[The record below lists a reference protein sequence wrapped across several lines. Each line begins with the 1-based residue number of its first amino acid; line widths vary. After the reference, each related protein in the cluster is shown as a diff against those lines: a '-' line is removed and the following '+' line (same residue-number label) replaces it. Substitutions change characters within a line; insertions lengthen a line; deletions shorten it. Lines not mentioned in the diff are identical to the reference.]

1 MSEEAMSEAT
11 LPLSGLIVLD
21 VSSFIAAPAAAV
33 ALADFGADVIKIE
46 PPGEGDP
53 HRHNYKNA
61 SYPQSDKNFPWQL
74 DGRLKRSIALDL
86 KNTSARAVLE
96 RLIGRA
102 DVMIVNFPP
111 PARERLKLRWED
123 IEPMNPRLVYC
134 SLTGYGETGPDRDRP
149 GFDITAYFGRS
160 GILDAA
166 RYEGGPPGLSLP
178 AQGDRATAMTLVAA
192 ILLGLRQRDRTGKG
206 CWVGTS
212 LYANGV
218 WANGTSAA
226 GALIGAKLPPR
237 QPPDRPRNALTNL
250 YRTRDDRWLQLL
262 VVRDDRLWE
271 PFCAAICRPDLA
283 ADPRF
288 TDRGERRT
296 RALELGQELAAV
308 FAAKSYAEWEGA
320 FSGTG
325 IPFGVVGRLAD
336 VIDDEQAEHAGIFAA
351 TTNPEV
357 PRTVNNPIRLG
368 FAKPRTSGPPP
379 AVGQHSDEILRE
391 LSYNDAD
398 IAALRKAGALG

>member
-1 MSEEAMSEAT
+1 MSENPSPGE
-11 LPLSGLIVLD
+11 LPLTGLTVLD
-21 VSSFIAAPAAAV
+21 ISSFIAAPAAAV

-53 HRHNYKNA
+53 HRHSFRNGG
-61 SYPQSDKNFPWQL
+61 YPQSDRNFPWQL

-86 KNTSARAVLE
+86 KNDGARPVLE

-111 PARERLKLRWED
+111 PARERLRLRWED
-123 IEPMNPRLVYC
+123 VEPVNPRLVYC

-149 GFDITAYFGRS
+149 GFDVTAYFGRS

-166 RYEGGPPGLSLP
+166 RYEDGPPGLSLP

-192 ILLGLRQRDRTGKG
+192 VLLGLRQRDRTGRG

-226 GALIGAKLPPR
+226 GALLGATLPPR
-237 QPPDRPRNALTNL
+237 QAPDRPRNALVNL

-262 VVRDDRLWE
+262 MVRDDRLWLS
-271 PFCAAICRPDLA
+271 FCTVIGRPDLA

-288 TDRGERRT
+288 ASRADRRDHALALAQALRDVFVART
-296 RALELGQELAAV
+296 
-308 FAAKSYAEWEGA
+308 YAEWESA
-320 FSGTG
+320 FAGSGV
-325 IPFGVVGRLAD
+325 PFGVIGRLAD
-336 VIDDEQAEHAGIFAA
+336 VVDDEQAAHAGLFAD
-351 TTNPEV
+351 TDNPDI

-368 FAKPRTSGPPP
+368 FARPRRAGPPP
-379 AVGQHSDEILRE
+379 EIGQHSNEILHE
-391 LSYNDAD
+391 AGYSPVE
-398 IAALRKAGALG
+398 IAALKKSGALG

>member
-11 LPLSGLIVLD
+11 LPLSGLVVLD
-21 VSSFIAAPAAAV
+21 ISSFIAAPAAAV

-53 HRHNYKNA
+53 HSHNYKNA

-102 DVMIVNFPP
+102 DIMIVNFPP

-123 IEPMNPRLVYC
+123 IEPLNPRLVYC

-206 CWVGTS
+206 SWGGTS
-212 LYANGV
+212 L
-218 WANGTSAA
+218 A
-226 GALIGAKLPPR
+226 GALIGAKLPTR

-250 YRTRDDRWLQLL
+250 FRTKDDRWLQLL

-271 PFCAAICRPDLA
+271 PFCAAIGRPDLA

-308 FAAKSYAEWEGA
+308 FAAKSYAQWETA

-336 VIDDEQAEHAGIFAA
+336 VIEAEQAEHAGSLPA
-351 TTNPEV
+351 TPNPEV

-391 LSYNDAD
+391 LAYSDAD

>member
-1 MSEEAMSEAT
+1 MSEALPLAG
-11 LPLSGLIVLD
+11 LPLSGLVVLD
-21 VSSFIAAPAAAV
+21 ISSFIAAPAAAV

-46 PPGEGDP
+46 PPGDGDP
-53 HRHNYKNA
+53 HRNSYRNA
-61 SYPQSDKNFPWQL
+61 SYPQSDTNFPWQL

-86 KNTSARAVLE
+86 KNADARVVLE

-111 PARERLKLRWED
+111 PARERLRLCWED
-123 IEPMNPRLVYC
+123 IEPINPRLVYC

-149 GFDITAYFGRS
+149 GFDVTAYFGRS

-226 GALIGAKLPPR
+226 GALIGAKLPTR
-237 QPPDRPRNALTNL
+237 QPPERPRNALTNL

-262 VVRDDRLWE
+262 LVRDDRLWE
-271 PFCAAICRPDLA
+271 RFCTALGRPDLA

-288 TDRGERRT
+288 TDRAERRT
-296 RALELGQELAAV
+296 RALELVQELAPI
-308 FAAKSYAEWEGA
+308 FAAKTYAEWEGV

-336 VIDDEQAEHAGIFAA
+336 VIDDAQAEHAGIFAD

-379 AVGQHSDEILRE
+379 AVGQHSEEILRE
-391 LSYNDAD
+391 LAYSDAD